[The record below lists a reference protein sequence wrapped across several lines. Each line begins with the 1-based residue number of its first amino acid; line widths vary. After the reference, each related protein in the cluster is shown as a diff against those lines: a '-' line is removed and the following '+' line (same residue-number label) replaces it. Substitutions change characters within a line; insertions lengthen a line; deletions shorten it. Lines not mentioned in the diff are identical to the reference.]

1 MSIINELQWRGL
13 VQDTS
18 DAAGIEK
25 LPAGTRFYIGFD
37 PTAQSLQVGNLIPL
51 LVSAHLCRSGLQ
63 PIILFGGATGTI
75 GDPGGKSA
83 ERNLLEV
90 EKVAANVALQRKQIE
105 DLLPRLGF
113 TASPLFVNN
122 LDWTKDVSVLSFL
135 RDIGKHFTVNYMI
148 AKDSVK
154 SRLSGDGI
162 SYTEFSY
169 MLLQAF
175 DSLHLFQTENCK
187 LQIGGSDQWGNI
199 TAGLELIRRKLSQQ
213 AYALSFPLITDS
225 QGKKFGKSEGNAI
238 WLDPQLTSPYKFH
251 QFWLNVQDSDV
262 VRLLKLFTLESHERI
277 EALAESVISAPE
289 ARAAQ
294 KALADAVCTL
304 VHGEAATTDAKRC
317 GDALFGGTLEGL
329 SSNQLSDLFADAP
342 SSLLTREQISGLDLV
357 TLLGQTVAK
366 SKGEARRLLSGGG
379 IYLDNERISD
389 EALQVSETQ
398 LLKRG
403 LIVLRSGKKNY
414 HLVRVQD

>member
-1 MSIINELQWRGL
+1 MSIINELLWRGL
-13 VQDTS
+13 IQDTS
-18 DAAGIEK
+18 DSAGIEK
-25 LPAGTRFYIGFD
+25 LPSGTRFYTGFD

-51 LVSAHLCRSGLQ
+51 LVSSHLSRRGLE
-63 PIILFGGATGTI
+63 PIILFGGATGII

-113 TASPLFVNN
+113 TTPPLFVNN

-154 SRLSGDGI
+154 SRLSGEGI

-213 AYALSFPLITDS
+213 AYALSFPLVTDS

-238 WLDPQLTSPYKFH
+238 WLDPHLTSPYKFH
-251 QFWLNVQDSDV
+251 QFWLNVQDTDV
-262 VRLLKLFTLESHERI
+262 IRLLKLFTLESQARI
-277 EALAESVISAPE
+277 EELACTVTSAPE

-294 KALADAVCTL
+294 KALADTVCTL
-304 VHGEAATTDAKRC
+304 VHGEAATNDAKRC
-317 GDALFGGTLEGL
+317 ADALFGGTLEGL
-329 SSNQLSDLFADAP
+329 SSSQLSDLFADAP
-342 SSLLTREQISGLDLV
+342 SSLFTQEQIAGLDFV

-389 EALQVSETQ
+389 EALQVSDTQ

-414 HLVRVQD
+414 HLVRVQK